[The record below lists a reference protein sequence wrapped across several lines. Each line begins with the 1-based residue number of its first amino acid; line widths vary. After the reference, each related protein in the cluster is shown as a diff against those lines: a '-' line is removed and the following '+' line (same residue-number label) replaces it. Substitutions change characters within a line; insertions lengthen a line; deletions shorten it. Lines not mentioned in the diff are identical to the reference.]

1 MGSLIHCFVGVCEC
15 SVNKML
21 PAKELNLFGED
32 GGVIK
37 GSATIMDKKWSGP
50 DQEKDIST

>member
-1 MGSLIHCFVGVCEC
+1 
-15 SVNKML
+15 ML

-37 GSATIMDKKWSGP
+37 GFATIMDKKWSGP